1 MLLNREKRLEVYHHT
16 SQDRSTTALLASNNR
31 DANRGYNNRI
41 GVAAITVVVEMAITM
56 VEEMVAT
63 LIAQL
68 LTVQITLMG
77 HLMTDLL

>member
-16 SQDRSTTALLASNNR
+16 SIGPLLLFLLPTIVMLIVVIITAA
-31 DANRGYNNRI
+31 RI
-41 GVAAITVVVEMAITM
+41 G
-56 VEEMVAT
+56 VAT

-68 LTVQITLMG
+68 LTEKITLMG